1 MGYWFP
7 IAVGAL
13 AILAVSIFLGGW
25 FLLLLFFPLVTVLF
39 ALLVRGG
46 SSPGT
51 SRRAR
56 RHRPELLGPGGPDD
70 PDTR

>member
-1 MGYWFP
+1 MGYWFL

-13 AILAVSIFLGGW
+13 AIVVVSIFLGGW
-25 FLLLLFFPLVTVLF
+25 FFLLLLFPLAAVLF

-46 SSPGT
+46 SSPDA

-56 RHRPELLGPGGPDD
+56 RGRPELLGPGGPDD
-70 PDTR
+70 PDAR